1 MKTWRQFLMK
11 LGDTTEGQEFRTC
24 DWAKG
29 VVDGIQTLLWE
40 TGYTLSVPPQQL
52 TSCILNSIYRHERD
66 YAEGRKTTY
75 RCSCVR
81 HPYAYEEYEYYSI
94 DKIPDRMWD
103 SLRLYNNIEWY
114 SDTGPF
120 ADRIWMDIP
129 FIVFEHL
136 VMETS
141 SANVELMEKYR
152 TQEDDEEGDL

>member
-1 MKTWRQFLMK
+1 
-11 LGDTTEGQEFRTC
+11 
-24 DWAKG
+24 
-29 VVDGIQTLLWE
+29 
-40 TGYTLSVPPQQL
+40 
-52 TSCILNSIYRHERD
+52 
-66 YAEGRKTTY
+66 
-75 RCSCVR
+75 
-81 HPYAYEEYEYYSI
+81 
-94 DKIPDRMWD
+94 MWD